1 MNNVSIVG
9 RLTKDVEL
17 RYSTGEKATAFAKF
31 TVAVNRK
38 FKNKDGNY
46 DADFINCSAIG
57 STAEFVGKYF
67 TKGMAI
73 GLTGEIRTGSYTN
86 KEGAKVYTTEVVAD
100 KVEFVES
107 KGNKVNTTNNDL
119 AQMEN
124 DIFQPVDDEDEDS
137 IPF

>member
-1 MNNVSIVG
+1 MNKACIVG

-38 FKNKDGNY
+38 FKNKEGNY

-67 TKGMAI
+67 SKGMAI

-86 KEGAKVYTTEVVAD
+86 KEGVKIYTTEVLANE
-100 KVEFVES
+100 VEFVE
-107 KGNKVNTTNNDL
+107 KKNNATTTNNDL
-119 AQMEN
+119 KEMEN
-124 DIFQPVDDEDEDS
+124 DIFQPVDDEDL
-137 IPF
+137 PF

>member
-1 MNNVSIVG
+1 MNKVCIVG

-38 FKNKDGNY
+38 FKNKEGNY

-57 STAEFVGKYF
+57 ATAEFVGKYF
-67 TKGMAI
+67 SKGMAI

-86 KEGAKVYTTEVVAD
+86 KEGVKVYTTEVVANE
-100 KVEFVES
+100 VEFVE
-107 KGNKVNTTNNDL
+107 KKNNATTANNDL
-119 AQMEN
+119 KEMEDN
-124 DIFQPVDDEDEDS
+124 IFQPVDDEDEDLDL
-137 IPF
+137 PF

>member
-17 RYSTGEKATAFAKF
+17 RYSTGEKTTAFAKF

-46 DADFINCSAIG
+46 NADFINCSAIG

-73 GLTGEIRTGSYTN
+73 GLTGEIRTGSYIN

-107 KGNKVNTTNNDL
+107 KGNKANTANNDL

-124 DIFQPVDDEDEDS
+124 DIFQPVDDDEDS

>member
-1 MNNVSIVG
+1 MNKACIVG

-67 TKGMAI
+67 SKGMAI

-86 KEGAKVYTTEVVAD
+86 KDGNKVYTTEVVAND
-100 KVEFVES
+100 VEFVE
-107 KGNKVNTTNNDL
+107 KKNNATTANNDL
-119 AQMEN
+119 TQMEH
-124 DIFQPVDDEDEDS
+124 DIFQPVDDEDDS
-137 IPF
+137 DIPF